1 MNTVSALRLYGLVLA
16 FFVCRIPAG
25 AQLVINELMQSNVDC
40 IMDDLNEFPDSWVEL
55 CNAGTG
61 EVNLGDYR
69 LGITQ
74 NADEAWPL
82 PGRVLQPG
90 EHVLVFCDK
99 VGSNTD
105 TGIHADF
112 RLESG
117 KGGALFLFRGGDVAD
132 GLTTLKKQPAP
143 NIAYGRKTDG
153 DDEWGYMA
161 EPTPGAPNCGIVYTK
176 VLDSPVFSVEGG
188 VWHEGEEVKVKI
200 TVPSD
205 APAGTVVRFT
215 RDGTEPTSSSPVF
228 TGPIAVN
235 SNTVV
240 RAKLFCEGCLSRPS
254 SVQSYIF
261 FPNDRPLTLPVISLV
276 TDPKYLYDEQIG
288 IYVDGAYQSDKKNY
302 EFNWQR
308 PANFEFFEE
317 MNQPSV
323 LNQLTGMR
331 SAGGASRQWQRKSL
345 AIKAH
350 KRFGQK
356 HFNYEFFPDQ
366 RPGVTNYKSILLRNS
381 GNDFNGL
388 YLRDPIVQR
397 TMASHADLD
406 WQAWRPAIVYIN
418 GEYTGILNIRERSNA
433 DNVYTHY
440 NGLEDI
446 DMFEGLLTIKEG
458 TMENYSKFK
467 VFYSEEG
474 HTMEEY
480 SQWMDCEEF
489 ANLMMANI
497 YFDNADFSGGNM
509 VLWRPRA
516 VGGRWRWIAKD
527 MDYTL
532 GYVYNADY
540 NTLAWM
546 YDNNFDRARA
556 WANHPS
562 YTMLFRRLTQDDDFR
577 RLFSERFAVYMGD
590 FLNERGV
597 GAVMEPMYE
606 LIKTEFPYHRAAM
619 GKRSNLESERE
630 RVYDWLSQRSDYM
643 YNYIAEQY
651 NLGAP
656 LPLTVTVWNETLG
669 DARILF
675 NGTPLSR
682 GYFDG
687 KFFQDS
693 EVNLLVETD
702 DDVVW
707 EAEIENDDGEVRTE
721 RVQSADYSFVMP
733 ECKSVRLKVALGNS
747 QAITPVEARIS
758 ETNDNGWYMLDG
770 RRLRE
775 KPTNRGIY
783 IHRGKKIGVN

>member
-1 MNTVSALRLYGLVLA
+1 M
-16 FFVCRIPAG
+16 
-25 AQLVINELMQSNVDC
+25 
-40 IMDDLNEFPDSWVEL
+40 
-55 CNAGTG
+55 
-61 EVNLGDYR
+61 
-69 LGITQ
+69 
-74 NADEAWPL
+74 
-82 PGRVLQPG
+82 
-90 EHVLVFCDK
+90 
-99 VGSNTD
+99 
-105 TGIHADF
+105 
-112 RLESG
+112 
-117 KGGALFLFRGGDVAD
+117 
-132 GLTTLKKQPAP
+132 
-143 NIAYGRKTDG
+143 
-153 DDEWGYMA
+153 
-161 EPTPGAPNCGIVYTK
+161 
-176 VLDSPVFSVEGG
+176 
-188 VWHEGEEVKVKI
+188 
-200 TVPSD
+200 
-205 APAGTVVRFT
+205 
-215 RDGTEPTSSSPVF
+215 
-228 TGPIAVN
+228 
-235 SNTVV
+235 
-240 RAKLFCEGCLSRPS
+240 
-254 SVQSYIF
+254 
-261 FPNDRPLTLPVISLV
+261 PVISLV
-276 TDPKYLYDEQIG
+276 TDPKYLYDEQTG

-546 YDNNFDRARA
+546 YDNNFDRMVDEALAR
-556 WANHPS
+556 
-562 YTMLFRRLTQDDDFR
+562 
-577 RLFSERFAVYMGD
+577 
-590 FLNERGV
+590 
-597 GAVMEPMYE
+597 MEAEGETLPEIRY
-606 LIKTEFPYHRAAM
+606 
-619 GKRSNLESERE
+619 GESE
-630 RVYDWLSQRSDYM
+630 D
-643 YNYIAEQY
+643 
-651 NLGAP
+651 
-656 LPLTVTVWNETLG
+656 
-669 DARILF
+669 
-675 NGTPLSR
+675 
-682 GYFDG
+682 
-687 KFFQDS
+687 
-693 EVNLLVETD
+693 
-702 DDVVW
+702 
-707 EAEIENDDGEVRTE
+707 
-721 RVQSADYSFVMP
+721 
-733 ECKSVRLKVALGNS
+733 
-747 QAITPVEARIS
+747 
-758 ETNDNGWYMLDG
+758 
-770 RRLRE
+770 
-775 KPTNRGIY
+775 
-783 IHRGKKIGVN
+783 